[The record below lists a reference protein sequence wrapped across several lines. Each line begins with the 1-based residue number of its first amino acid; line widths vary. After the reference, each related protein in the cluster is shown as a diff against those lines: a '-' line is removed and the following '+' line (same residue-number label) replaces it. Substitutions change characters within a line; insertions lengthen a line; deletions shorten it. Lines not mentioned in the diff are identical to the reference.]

1 MEYFEV
7 RIGLDLARLP
17 VIVKIT
23 VSDMIHNLG
32 FRIQQPCAIAS
43 LIILASLYSK
53 TKIALP
59 WQNYGMFML
68 SIMLYEHIE
77 HASELQILYTLD

>member
-1 MEYFEV
+1 M
-7 RIGLDLARLP
+7 ARLP

-32 FRIQQPCAIAS
+32 FRIQQPYAIAS
-43 LIILASLYSK
+43 LIILASLYNK
-53 TKIALP
+53 TIIALP